1 MNEAVIA
8 LGALV
13 AMEPISAGVH
23 RFIGHGVAWKLHRSH
38 HEAPIDRIVGL
49 EANDAIPA
57 GSAVVTMAMFAI
69 GRWVNGFA
77 ILQPLA
83 IGMTMYGVAYF
94 VVHDVYIHRRVALL
108 PRHVGLLE
116 PFRLHH
122 LGHHR
127 DGSGR
132 WGIFWLRPRLDAVRA
147 GSCNPDRT

>member
-1 MNEAVIA
+1 MNDALIA

-23 RFIGHGVAWKLHRSH
+23 RFIGHGLAWELHRSH
-38 HEAPIDRIVGL
+38 HEAPIEGIVGL

-57 GSAVVTMAMFAI
+57 VSAIVTMTMLAL

-83 IGMTMYGVAYF
+83 VGMTLYGFAYF
-94 VVHDVYIHRRVALL
+94 VVHDVYIHRRLALL
-108 PRHVGLLE
+108 PRRVGVLE

-122 LGHHR
+122 LRHHR

-132 WGIFWLRPRLDAVRA
+132 WGIFWMSPRLDAVRA
-147 GSCNPDRT
+147 GSGYPDRT